1 MLTTVTR
8 VAGAL
13 LALAGLALTVV
24 GVWFATSLGGSGT
37 AEFTTRPATGQ
48 PVVIPPDVLNR
59 VDADVVV
66 TARPTSGASVWMAL
80 ANPSDAR
87 AVLGDARHQEVSGV
101 SVRDWTLTTT
111 SRGTGQS
118 PTLGTADL
126 WRQQDDAEGP
136 VTLTVEQADAPES
149 LVVAADGGDIA
160 SLTLRVVDKTWFVE
174 SVVAALVGLFLL
186 VAGVVVLWPR
196 RGHHPAAAD
205 AAAAEEPDAAAAE
218 QPDGAA
224 AQEPDTGA
232 GPPADPPTSDDQEVA
247 R

>member
-1 MLTTVTR
+1 MLRTVTR
-8 VAGAL
+8 VAGGL

-24 GVWFATSLGGSGT
+24 GVWFATNLGGSGT
-37 AEFTTRPATGQ
+37 AEFTTRPTAGQ

-66 TARPTSGASVWMAL
+66 TATPSSGGRVWMAL

-87 AVLGDARHQEVSGV
+87 AVLGNSTRVEVTGV
-101 SVRDWTLTTT
+101 SVRDWALETS
-111 SRGTGQS
+111 SRGTGQA

-136 VTLTVEQADAPES
+136 VTLTVEQADAPET
-149 LVVAADGGDIA
+149 LVVAADGGDIS

-174 SVVAALVGLFLL
+174 AVVAALVGLFLL

-196 RGHHPAAAD
+196 RGHHPAAPVAG
-205 AAAAEEPDAAAAE
+205 AAEEPGTE
-218 QPDGAA
+218 QPATV
-224 AQEPDTGA
+224 EPD
-232 GPPADPPTSDDQEVA
+232 DRPTSDDQEVA

>member
-8 VAGAL
+8 AAGAV
-13 LALAGLALTVV
+13 LALLGLALTVL

-37 AEFTTRPATGQ
+37 AEFTTRPAAGR
-48 PVVIPPDVLNR
+48 PVVITPDVLNR

-66 TARPTSGASVWMAL
+66 TATPSRGGSIWMAL

-87 AVLGDARHQEVSGV
+87 AVVGDAQHVEVTGV
-101 SVRDWTLTTT
+101 SVRDWALETAN
-111 SRGTGQS
+111 RGTGTA

-126 WRQQDDAEGP
+126 WRQQDDADGP
-136 VTLTVEQADAPES
+136 VSLTVEQSDAPES
-149 LVVAADGGDIA
+149 LVVSAEGGEIS

-196 RGHHPAAAD
+196 RGHHPAAEAPE
-205 AAAAEEPDAAAAE
+205 AAAGPATPEEPD
-218 QPDGAA
+218 DR
-224 AQEPDTGA
+224 
-232 GPPADPPTSDDQEVA
+232 PTRDDQEVA